1 MTVRA
6 ILDLKGRD
14 VTTIAPDKTLGDAA
28 SLLSQHK
35 IGSLVVTG
43 ADRRVTGI
51 LSERDIVKAVS
62 ADGAA
67 ALEEKIS
74 ARMTREVVTCA
85 PHDTMAELM
94 GRMTAGRFR
103 HLPVIDNGRLVG
115 IISIGDVVDWMISSQ
130 EQTIH
135 HLQNYIA
142 GAYPG

>member
-14 VTTIAPDKTLGDAA
+14 VTTVTPDKTLAEAA

-35 IGSLVVTG
+35 IGALVVTG
-43 ADRRVTGI
+43 AEHRVIGI

-62 ADGAA
+62 AGGAA

-74 ARMTREVVTCA
+74 ARMTREVVTCG

-103 HLPVIDNGRLVG
+103 HVPVVENGRLVG
-115 IISIGDVVDWMISSQ
+115 IISIGDVVKHRLAEMERESSA
-130 EQTIH
+130 
-135 HLQNYIA
+135 LRDYIMTA
-142 GAYPG
+142 

>member
-14 VTTIAPDKTLGDAA
+14 VTTILPDKTLGDAA

-35 IGSLVVTG
+35 IGALVVTG

-62 ADGAA
+62 VDGAA
-67 ALEEKIS
+67 ALEEKIA
-74 ARMTREVVTCA
+74 ARMTREVIICG
-85 PHDTMAELM
+85 PHDTMADLM

-103 HLPVIDNGRLVG
+103 HLPVVENGRLVG
-115 IISIGDVVDWMISSQ
+115 IISIGDVVKHRLAEMERESSA
-130 EQTIH
+130 
-135 HLQNYIA
+135 LRDYIMTA
-142 GAYPG
+142 